1 MPTEPKRT
9 SSEHPARQLRVETR
23 LPVGGSLEIGR
34 LRVVNLGGRAM
45 VRYGDRVTVLVRPRG
60 VADAEVVCLTDSSLL
75 PEFPRPRP
83 ERQETGHMDVRE
95 GPEANG
101 SGSGPPLLRL
111 GPGGDYV
118 HDIYPQD
125 LTGPKEESTDNV
137 PEPGAEPAN

>member
-9 SSEHPARQLRVETR
+9 SSERPARRLRIEAR
-23 LPVGGSLEIGR
+23 LGVGGSLEIGPV
-34 LRVVNLGGRAM
+34 RVVNLGGRPL
-45 VRYGDRVTVLVRPRG
+45 VRYGDRATVIFQPTG
-60 VADAEVVCLTDSSLL
+60 VADAKVVCLADSSLL

-83 ERQETGHMDVRE
+83 EPQETGHMDVRE

-101 SGSGPPLLRL
+101 SGSDPPLLRL

-118 HDIYPQD
+118 HDIYPHD
-125 LTGPKEESTDNV
+125 LTGRRQESTNNV